1 MVYFDSPFRQEG
13 GMQVDGAE
21 EEVPGELENICSDD
35 GELFKHLNRLSDS
48 LAISLSDSLIL

>member
-1 MVYFDSPFRQEG
+1 MVYPPFRQES

-35 GELFKHLNRLSDS
+35 GQLLNFLTS
-48 LAISLSDSLIL
+48 SLSL